1 MRKKVAALAGIWT
14 VVAVCAV
21 AGSGAAARQPEGSP
35 STVTQAPP
43 PAPVQPAG
51 SGASDASDRETP
63 AVVAEMQ
70 ALSRHARVGML
81 CYKAPAA
88 RASVDR
94 AELVKLT
101 KEIVALTN
109 QGARGA
115 K

>member
-1 MRKKVAALAGIWT
+1 
-14 VVAVCAV
+14 
-21 AGSGAAARQPEGSP
+21 
-35 STVTQAPP
+35 
-43 PAPVQPAG
+43 
-51 SGASDASDRETP
+51 
-63 AVVAEMQ
+63 MQ